1 MKKKRHSI
9 KDIAK
14 NMEVS
19 VTTVSFVLNG
29 KAEEKKISKAVTKK
43 ILDYVKKIK
52 YKPNQTAQSL
62 RTGKSKIIVFMVED
76 ISNYFFAK
84 LARIMEDIAYKKG
97 YKVLFCSNENND
109 EKSIDLIDLFK
120 DRQIDGYIIIPSEGI
135 KSKIEELI
143 DERLPVILFDRYF
156 PELDTNYVVV
166 DNKEASYNAT
176 KHLIDNNFQHIGF
189 VTTDVQQT
197 QMMDRLNGYKEAI
210 NEAGLEENII
220 KTSLQDVNIT
230 NGGEE
235 NNIKK
240 FLEKT
245 PQLDALYFATNYLAL
260 RGLKVL
266 NEDFPDYIN
275 KLGIITFDDLDFFE
289 IYRPTISAVSQ
300 PFSEIAQTLMNLM
313 LSLLKNDIKAS
324 SITQIKLKTN
334 LVIRNSSQKR
344 IIH

>member
-1 MKKKRHSI
+1 MKNKRHSI
-9 KDIAK
+9 KDIAAVIG
-14 NMEVS
+14 VS

-29 KAEEKKISKAVTKK
+29 KAEEKKISKVVTDK
-43 ILDYVKKIK
+43 ILKYVEKIK

-109 EKSIDLIDLFK
+109 EKSIDLINLFK
-120 DRQIDGYIIIPSEGI
+120 DRQVDGYIIIPSAGI

-143 DERLPVILFDRYF
+143 EEGFPVILFDRYF

-166 DNKEASYNAT
+166 NNKEASYNAT

-189 VTTDVQQT
+189 VTIDVQQT
-197 QMMDRLNGYKEAI
+197 QMIDRLNGYKEAI
-210 NEAGLEENII
+210 TEAGFNENILKI
-220 KTSLQDVNIT
+220 SLQDLT
-230 NGGEE
+230 NYGGENSIQE
-235 NNIKK
+235 

-245 PQLDALYFATNYLAL
+245 PKLDALYFATNYLAL
-260 RGLKVL
+260 SGLKVL
-266 NEDFPDYIN
+266 NENFPHYIN
-275 KLGIITFDDLDFFE
+275 KLGIITFDDLDFFG
-289 IYRPTISAVSQ
+289 IYRPTISAISQ

-313 LSLLKNDIKAS
+313 LSLLKNDIKGS
-324 SITQIKLKTN
+324 PITQIKLKTN
-334 LVIRNSSQKR
+334 LVVRSSSQKR
-344 IIH
+344 